1 MVKSLLVGMLVG
13 VLSVYLVI
21 EIAAAGYRFGRWL
34 ATSAP
39 AASAVPASAAE
50 PTRPAAN
57 QAGGKLSIDL
67 VL

>member
-1 MVKSLLVGMLVG
+1 MVKSLLFGMLVG
-13 VLSVYLVI
+13 VLSVYMLI
-21 EIAAAGYRFGRWL
+21 EIAAAGYRFGRYL

-39 AASAVPASAAE
+39 AAPAVSASAAE
-50 PTRPAAN
+50 PARPAAR

>member
-1 MVKSLLVGMLVG
+1 MVKSLLFGMLVG

-34 ATSAP
+34 ATSEPPAP
-39 AASAVPASAAE
+39 AVSASAAE
-50 PTRPAAN
+50 PTRPPAT

>member
-13 VLSVYLVI
+13 VLSVYMVI
-21 EIAAAGYRFGRWL
+21 EIAAAGYRFGRFL

-39 AASAVPASAAE
+39 APAQSASAAE

>member
-1 MVKSLLVGMLVG
+1 MVKSLLFGMLIG

-21 EIAAAGYRFGRWL
+21 EIAAAGYRVGRYL

-39 AASAVPASAAE
+39 AAAASAAE
-50 PTRPAAN
+50 PARPAAE
-57 QAGGKLSIDL
+57 QAIRQLSIDL